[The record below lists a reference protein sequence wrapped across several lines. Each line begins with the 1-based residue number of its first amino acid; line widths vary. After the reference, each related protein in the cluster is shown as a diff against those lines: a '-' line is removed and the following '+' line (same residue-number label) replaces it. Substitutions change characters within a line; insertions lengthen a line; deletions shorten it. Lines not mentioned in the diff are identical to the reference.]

1 MITLLFQV
9 VHIRLLQVLSCNADI
24 RGPLSSDTNS
34 CSPTDGRCALGA
46 TFVGPLP
53 IRLFLDA
60 HLLLCSFFS
69 FSYQNMWGLGPR
81 VFVVRD
87 GSFYLYSCKMLLL
100 LYIIICSVFLG
111 CMHLYVCN
119 VLCIVGTFEN
129 SNSG

>member
-1 MITLLFQV
+1 MIRYIITTTTG
-9 VHIRLLQVLSCNADI
+9 IPKANNLQESLPTPSATAMFVI
-24 RGPLSSDTNS
+24 PL
-34 CSPTDGRCALGA
+34 A

-69 FSYQNMWGLGPR
+69 FTYQNMWGLGPR

-87 GSFYLYSCKMLLL
+87 GSFYLYPCKMLLL